1 MEVPVARPIWTGHL
15 SFGLVNIPVSI
26 YSAEQRNDIELKLV
40 DSRNKSSIR
49 YERVNELTGEEVP
62 WKEIVKG
69 YEYEKGEFILLTEE
83 DLKSVKPEV
92 TKSIDIETFVPA
104 AQIEPQYFDKP
115 YYLVPSKQ
123 SKKAYA
129 LLRETLRE
137 SERVAIATIVIR
149 TRQYVAAISTKE
161 KALILDLLRYHQE
174 LRKPPDEELPGL
186 DLDELKISKKE
197 IDMAQQLVASMES
210 DWNPEAYKDEY
221 REALL
226 KWIEKAV
233 ENHGVVTVQHGAEDH
248 EESSTEVI
256 DMMALLKKSMEQRA
270 KEKPPTRPT
279 KKRRKA

>member
-1 MEVPVARPIWTGHL
+1 MARPIWTGHL

>member
-186 DLDELKISKKE
+186 DLDELRISKKE

-233 ENHGVVTVQHGAEDH
+233 ENHGVVTVQQGAEDH